1 MSIGGLRK
9 VGKIRFPTIRRSTD
23 VLQPERGDVDFSEAL
38 KDFDKDR
45 ARSITETEEASRKLI
60 KDNEE
65 NSKQKKHKKKKKDN
79 NDEEDNN
86 SPHIDIQA

>member
-45 ARSITETEEASRKLI
+45 ARAISETEESSQKLI

-65 NSKQKKHKKKKKDN
+65 SSKQKKHKKQKD
-79 NDEEDNN
+79 NDEEKHETTN
-86 SPHIDIQA
+86 HIDLQA